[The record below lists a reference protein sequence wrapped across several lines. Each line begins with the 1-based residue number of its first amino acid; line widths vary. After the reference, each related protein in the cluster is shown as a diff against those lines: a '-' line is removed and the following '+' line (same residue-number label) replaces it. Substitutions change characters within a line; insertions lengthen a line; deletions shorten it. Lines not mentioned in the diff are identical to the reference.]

1 MTTTARELY
10 MELTIKEIKS
20 LMKQQVYNAQAML
33 FMLCFSVLKNESTWA
48 YFDLDYIIGQGDNLM
63 KCLGV
68 RKTLAVDELPLSV
81 KLKGC
86 DLEVTMLQ
94 HYSNRFS
101 KFDLFIDHKELSSTE
116 VGNGAIFT
124 CAGISFALIWGRKSV
139 FLFDSHSR
147 NSEGCM
153 TQMVYQ
159 FS

>member
-68 RKTLAVDELPLSV
+68 HEPLAIDELPSSV

-94 HYSNRFS
+94 HCSNRFS
-101 KFDLFIDHKELSSTE
+101 KFDLFIDHNELSSTE
-116 VGNGAIFT
+116 VGNCAIFT
-124 CAGISFALIWGRKSV
+124 CVGITFVLIWGKKSV
-139 FLFDSHSR
+139 FYLILIAVTVKVA
-147 NSEGCM
+147 M

>member
-1 MTTTARELY
+1 
-10 MELTIKEIKS
+10 
-20 LMKQQVYNAQAML
+20 
-33 FMLCFSVLKNESTWA
+33 
-48 YFDLDYIIGQGDNLM
+48 
-63 KCLGV
+63 
-68 RKTLAVDELPLSV
+68 
-81 KLKGC
+81 
-86 DLEVTMLQ
+86 MLQ